1 MKKKS
6 KRKLMRRALD
16 RKDIVMNRIQL
27 SYETLDY
34 LEKLFSEIKSKEEAG
49 VEYSEKEWDCLTAK
63 CAWEERL
70 LDSYETEMEA
80 IISMVKQATN
90 KK

>member
-34 LEKLFSEIKSKEEAG
+34 LEKLFCDKG
-49 VEYSEKEWDCLTAK
+49 VIGSAVTRC
-63 CAWEERL
+63 C
-70 LDSYETEMEA
+70 M
-80 IISMVKQATN
+80 Q
-90 KK
+90 